1 MRRCRVIGNVVS
13 SSKHPALAGKKLL
26 VVRHHEETGDPN
38 PGVGL
43 AVDGAGAGIGDD
55 VIVSDSGAA
64 GRVVTG
70 LENPPLRS
78 VIIGI
83 VD

>member
-1 MRRCRVIGNVVS
+1 MKRCRVIGNVVS

-26 VVRHHEETGDPN
+26 LVRHHEETGDPD
-38 PGVGL
+38 PGIGL

-55 VIVSDSGAA
+55 VIVSESGEA
-64 GRVVTG
+64 GRAVTRI
-70 LENPPLRS
+70 EYPPLRS
-78 VIIGI
+78 VIVGI